1 MNKILKIFAL
11 TVCVLSGYMAY
22 AQSSMTVSGKVTDLD
37 GQPII
42 GAAVMVTGQ
51 KSTGTVTDL
60 DGNYTIKVPASAGEK
75 ASITVSCLSYETQ
88 KQTIAGKAVMDF
100 ILKDDAEHLDEVVV
114 VGYGAMRRSDLT
126 GSVASVKID
135 DGDAG
140 RATSLDELL
149 KGKAAGVSVISNSA
163 GPDAAVSIRVRGAT
177 SLNGSNEPLYVV
189 DGVIMSS
196 PENVEMFSKG
206 MSAGSDEAVN
216 AMMGINPQDIASMEV
231 LKDASATAIFGAAG
245 ANGVVLIT
253 TKSANRDRP
262 TINFS
267 AGLDIA
273 QKYKEIE
280 MLDFEEW
287 KEYVV
292 AQGNNYD
299 HIYKKYP
306 SDYHDE
312 ALAGEFRLDENGERI
327 LNIKPVNWQDYL
339 MRTSI
344 SQRYYLSIAGRP
356 NTLNYSFSMGYNRK
370 EGIVKQTGAEQYT
383 MRLNATKQIFKNFS
397 IGTKTNLAYISSSM
411 TQGMSTTN
419 LSDGSSMMRSMM
431 ITKPYMMA
439 SIAEEI
445 DDLDENNNVGST
457 PARWLADFQSLRT
470 EFRITPNFFLDWKIT
485 PWLEFKSSVG
495 GDYRLMQR
503 IKWKGHTL
511 NTGFGSMASDS
522 SQDTYRWNW
531 DNTLNFNYKIKKHS
545 INATLGMTTGR
556 SKSAFDVIEGWSIPE
571 HKSQHHGINAS
582 PNTRQKYSETAFS
595 ENSYFGRAMYNYDDR
610 YLVTAT
616 YRIDGSSK
624 FMGANRYATFPSAA
638 IAWRF
643 SEEPWLKNADWFSMG
658 KIRFGWGQVGN
669 SGVSAY
675 QIYPSFGVVSYP
687 DHTIGNEAEYVV
699 GINPTNIANASL
711 KWETTQQLNAGIDLG
726 FFDGRIALTVDVYDK
741 YTYDLLQKKAI
752 SGASGFTST
761 WVNDGSIRNRGLE
774 ISLDVTPIAT
784 ADFEWNLAGQIS
796 FNRNTIVSLG
806 ASDGGGNIFLSPENE
821 QKVNYFLGANIGTSN
836 YMQST
841 ANIFIEGMPMGLFY
855 GYKTDGIVQ
864 EGETGPGLKAG
875 DENRINPGG
884 IKYCDLNGNGYIE
897 SGDRTILGDPNPDF
911 IYGFSTSFR
920 WKGLTLNATFDGS
933 YGNDL
938 VNANLPQE
946 ADVRKATY
954 GSTQNNVRKEYFY
967 NAWTP
972 EKPNNKYPAL
982 NSFTL
987 DEIRLFTDRWVED
1000 ASFLRVSSVSLTYDI
1015 PLPKNK
1021 FMRNM
1026 SVGVTGRNLYV
1037 FTTYSGWDPEVSS
1050 YGNNMQKVGI
1060 DIGSYP
1066 TARTYSFDL
1075 KFTF

>member
-22 AQSSMTVSGKVTDLD
+22 AQSAMTVSGKVTDLD

-51 KSTGTVTDL
+51 KAAGTVTDIY
-60 DGNYTIKVPASAGEK
+60 GNYTIKIPASAGDK
-75 ASITVSCLSYETQ
+75 ASLTVSCLSYETQ
-88 KQTIAGKAVMDF
+88 KKAVAGKGVINF
-100 ILKDDAEHLDEVVV
+100 TLEDDAEHLDEVVV

-126 GSVASVKID
+126 GSVTSVKIND
-135 DGDAG
+135 DDAG

-149 KGKAAGVSVISNSA
+149 KGKAAGVSVVSSSA
-163 GPDAAVSIRVRGAT
+163 GPDAAVSIRVRGNT

-196 PENVEMFSKG
+196 PENPEMFSKG
-206 MSAGSDEAVN
+206 NSRGSDEAVN
-216 AMMGINPQDIASMEV
+216 AMMGINPQDIASMEI

-253 TKSANRDRP
+253 TKSANRDKP

-267 AGLDIA
+267 AGVDIA
-273 QKYKEIE
+273 QRYKEIE

-292 AQGNNYD
+292 ALGNNYD

-306 SDYHDE
+306 SDYSVE
-312 ALAGEFRLDENGERI
+312 ELQGQFKLDENGEKI
-327 LNIKPVNWQDYL
+327 LNVKPVNWQDYL
-339 MRTSI
+339 TRTSV
-344 SQRYYLSIAGRP
+344 SQRYYLSITGRP
-356 NTLNYSFSMGYNRK
+356 KTMNYSFSMGYNRK
-370 EGIVKQTGAEQYT
+370 EGIVKQTNAEQYT
-383 MRLNATKQIFKNFS
+383 MRLNATKHIFKNFS
-397 IGTKTNLAYISSSM
+397 VGTKTNLAYISSSM
-411 TQGMSTTN
+411 SQGMSTTA
-419 LSDGSSMMRSMM
+419 LDGASSMMRSM
-431 ITKPYMMA
+431 IVSRPYMNTSMA
-439 SIAEEI
+439 AEI
-445 DDLDENNNVGST
+445 DDLDESINVGAT
-457 PARWLADFQSLRT
+457 PARWLNDFQSLRK
-470 EFRITPNFFLDWKIT
+470 EFRITPHIFLDWKIAD
-485 PWLEFKSSVG
+485 WLEFKSSVG
-495 GDYRLMQR
+495 GDYRLMER
-503 IKWKGHTL
+503 TKWKGHTL
-511 NTGFGSMASDS
+511 NTGYGSMGSGS

-531 DNTLNFNYKIKKHS
+531 DNTLNFNKKIKKHT
-545 INATLGMTTGR
+545 INATVGMTTGR
-556 SKSAFDVIEGWSIPE
+556 SKSAYDVIEGWNIPE
-571 HKSQHHGINAS
+571 HKSQHHGLNAS
-582 PNTRQKYSETAFS
+582 VNTRQAYSETAYS
-595 ENSYFGRAMYNYDDR
+595 ENSYFARAMYNYGDR

-624 FMGANRYATFPSAA
+624 FAGKNKYASFPSAA
-638 IAWRF
+638 FAWRF
-643 SEEPWLKNADWFSMG
+643 SEEPWLKNANWLSMG
-658 KIRFGWGQVGN
+658 KIRVGWGQVGN
-669 SGVSAY
+669 SGVSPY
-675 QIYPSFGVVSYP
+675 QIYPAFGNIQYP
-687 DHTIGNEAEYVV
+687 DHTTGNDAEYIV
-699 GINPTNIANASL
+699 GINPTNIANSSL
-711 KWETTQQLNAGIDLG
+711 KWETTRQWNAGIDLG

-741 YTYDLLQKKAI
+741 LTYDLLQKKAI
-752 SGASGFTST
+752 SGASGYTST

-784 ADFEWNLAGQIS
+784 GDFEWNVAGQIS

-806 ASDGGGNIFLSPENE
+806 ASDGGGEIFLSPDNK
-821 QKVNYFLGANIGTSN
+821 QKVNYFEGASIGTSN

-864 EGETGPGLKAG
+864 EGETGPGTDSK
-875 DENRINPGG
+875 NRPTLGPGS
-884 IKYCDLNGNGYIE
+884 IKYCDLNG
-897 SGDRTILGDPNPDF
+897 SGIVDSADRTILGDPNPDF
-911 IYGFSTSFR
+911 IYGFSTTFR
-920 WKGLTLNATFDGS
+920 WKNLTLSASFDGS

-938 VNANLPQE
+938 VNANLAQE
-946 ADVRKATY
+946 SDTRKQST
-954 GSTQNNVRKEYFY
+954 GSSQYNIRKEYFY

-972 EKPNNKYPAL
+972 ENPSNKYPAL
-982 NSFTL
+982 NGFTL

-1000 ASFLRVSSVSLTYDI
+1000 ASFLRVSNVSLSYDI

-1026 SVGVTGRNLYV
+1026 SVGVSGRNLYV
-1037 FTTYSGWDPEVSS
+1037 FTKYSGWDSEVNS

-1060 DIGSYP
+1060 DVGSYP